1 MSYKE
6 LKSYQGATIIYDF
19 TVEFCNRYLSYKS
32 NRSYR
37 TYDQIVQ
44 AARSGKQNIVEASTE
59 RTSKKSE
66 LKLLGV
72 ARASLQELLEDYE
85 DFLRQRN
92 FKLWPKEL
100 PEARA
105 IRGLVYK
112 SDWSYWTYRSY
123 LAKPETAA
131 NAMTCLINQVNYLL
145 DRQIAVLK
153 EKFLEEGG
161 WTENIFRERMA
172 RRNKTNKPDKTN
184 WSNKSY

>member
-92 FKLWPKEL
+92 LKLWAKES
-100 PEARA
+100 PEAKAVRA
-105 IRGLVYK
+105 LAYK
-112 SDWSYWTYRSY
+112 SE
-123 LAKPETAA
+123 AAA
-131 NAMTCLINQVNYLL
+131 NAMVCLINQVNFLL
-145 DRQIAVLK
+145 DRQIAALK

-161 WTENIFRERMA
+161 WTENIFRQRLA